1 MTLEGVDVAVEVDDE
16 ATVASAGSA
25 PGVLAG
31 WDRRRTLR
39 VLGELALMLLP
50 LAPYQLLTMLPEP
63 AGPAVAH
70 GREILALE
78 QHLGLA
84 VERVLFETTAARPAL
99 LAVAHAYYEAGH
111 FVGVAL
117 AALLLAG
124 VAPARW
130 VVLRSA
136 FVLSTLMALVVFRL
150 DPTAPPNLLPGTVF
164 TTVPTR
170 NPPDP
175 FAAMPSVH
183 IAWTLWAVLA
193 TCVAAPNLGR
203 RGGRAGGLAAVGVAL
218 AVVHLAL
225 MVLVVLGTGHH
236 YVLDAVAGAVDLG
249 AGLALAVLGHELLRR
264 RRPRKHTAP

>member
-130 VVLRSA
+130 VVMRSA

-150 DPTAPPNLLPGTVF
+150 DPTAPPNLLRDTVF
-164 TTVPTR
+164 ATVPTR

-183 IAWTLWAVLA
+183 TAWTLWAVLA
-193 TCVAAPNLGR
+193 TCLAARDLWRRGR
-203 RGGRAGGLAAVGVAL
+203 RAGLAAVSVAL

-225 MVLVVLGTGHH
+225 MVFVILGTGHH
-236 YVLDAVAGAVDLG
+236 YVLDTVAGALDLG
-249 AGLALAVLGHELLRR
+249 AGLALAALAHELLRR
-264 RRPRKHTAP
+264 HRPRKHTAP